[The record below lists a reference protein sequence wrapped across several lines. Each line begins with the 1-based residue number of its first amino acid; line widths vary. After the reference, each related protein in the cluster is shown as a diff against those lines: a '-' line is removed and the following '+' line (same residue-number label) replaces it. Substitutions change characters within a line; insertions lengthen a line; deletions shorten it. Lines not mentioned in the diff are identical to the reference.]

1 MRTTLFA
8 LVALAATAAINAQ
21 PAAAQQQVYPWC
33 AEMYD
38 GATECTFQ
46 TRQQCEADVTGLG
59 GFCYENPASSGST
72 PRRAPR

>member
-1 MRTTLFA
+1 MRTMLFA
-8 LVALAATAAINAQ
+8 LAALAAAAGLNLQ
-21 PAAAQQQVYPWC
+21 PAAAQQQTYRWC

-59 GFCYENPASSGST
+59 GYCYENPASSDSA
-72 PRRAPR
+72 PRRPSR